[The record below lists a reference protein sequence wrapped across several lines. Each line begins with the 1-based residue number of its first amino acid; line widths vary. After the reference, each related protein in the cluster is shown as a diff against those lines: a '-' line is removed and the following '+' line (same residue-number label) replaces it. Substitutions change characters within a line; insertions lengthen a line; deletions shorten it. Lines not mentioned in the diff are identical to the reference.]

1 MIDPE
6 RKCLNLSLKQLTEE
20 QIKEMHLQIEE
31 LIEQEVEIKT
41 NFELIRSI
49 KGIGFVSAVHLLIT
63 TENFTRFNSARKFAC
78 YSGVAPFKNES
89 GSSIRGRTKT
99 SYLANRKI
107 KSLLTMAAISAIN
120 HQAELKAKYEKKL
133 AQGKAKMVALNMI
146 RFELI
151 ERIFAVIKRRTP
163 YVLKAAA

>member
-1 MIDPE
+1 
-6 RKCLNLSLKQLTEE
+6 
-20 QIKEMHLQIEE
+20 
-31 LIEQEVEIKT
+31 
-41 NFELIRSI
+41 
-49 KGIGFVSAVHLLIT
+49 
-63 TENFTRFNSARKFAC
+63 
-78 YSGVAPFKNES
+78 
-89 GSSIRGRTKT
+89 
-99 SYLANRKI
+99 
-107 KSLLTMAAISAIN
+107 MAAISAIN